1 MQRTLLFIGL
11 ALGTHQASAEKQSGA
26 RQACK
31 SACDCLTRVEQL
43 RNYLQNALKTA
54 RNNIESDSKL
64 ETNALIAAA
73 AAPKEQKA
81 VLRPI
86 AAVAHAAAK
95 NYREQVAASAQT
107 VEEHLVLLATISHAY
122 DALNHKTEKAKV
134 VQVAG
139 GAANNFHSAAITDN
153 SVTTTTRTVCPQEEP
168 SDTYEVSELD
178 FDKEQAI
185 DFPTEF
191 INFEARCHN
200 TGDNSGCT
208 VTSTDVFEVTAQR
221 AFAKGQAETATAG
234 NHAAKRTGYIATRP
248 SKASKDAIQ
257 KRHKPASNAAAQLLR
272 HSDIKNYNTYINNPE
287 FLKLVY
293 ATTEEGQN
301 NPVFP
306 TDLETKLKAILESRY
321 GPTDGSKF
329 DQKVWQQIDSVPT
342 TFFEAKS
349 AKQTTISKLAGGEQY
364 SAALGLALAKKES
377 RNAHC
382 ATTPSQT
389 GDKEKSQCTDINDKT
404 ECGNKNGCKYNET
417 TSKCEE
423 DSAKTAATAESTSK
437 CSKHTKKDDCKSP
450 DCKWEAETC
459 RDSSF
464 LVNKKLDLVADAFV
478 GFIDF

>member
-1 MQRTLLFIGL
+1 MQQTLVFV
-11 ALGTHQASAEKQSGA
+11 ALTLSGTAAHAAKQTNDRA
-26 RQACK
+26 ACT

-54 RNNIESDSKL
+54 RSNIESDSKL
-64 ETNALIAAA
+64 ETKALIAAA

-81 VLRPI
+81 VLGPI

-95 NYREQVAASAQT
+95 NYREKVAASAHT
-107 VEEHLVLLATISHAY
+107 VEKHLVLLATISHAY
-122 DALNHKTEKAKV
+122 DALNHNTEKAKV

-139 GAANNFHSAAITDN
+139 GGANNFHSAAITDN
-153 SVTTTTRTVCPQEEP
+153 SVTTTTRTVCPQKEP

-221 AFAKGQAETATAG
+221 AFAKGQAETTTAS

-248 SKASKDAIQ
+248 SNVSKDAIQ
-257 KRHKPASNAAAQLLR
+257 KQHKPAFSAAAQLLH

-342 TFFEAKS
+342 TFFEANS
-349 AKQTTISKLAGGEQY
+349 AKQTTISKLAGGEQF

-389 GDKEKSQCTDINDKT
+389 GVKEKSQCTDINDKT
-404 ECGNKNGCKYNET
+404 ECGNKNGCKYNDKD
-417 TSKCEE
+417 SKCEE
-423 DSAKTAATAESTSK
+423 DPAKTTTTAATTNTTGSNSVL
-437 CSKHTKKDDCKSP
+437 TKKAP
-450 DCKWEAETC
+450 L
-459 RDSSF
+459 F
-464 LVNKKLDLVADAFV
+464 LAFLLL
-478 GFIDF
+478 